1 MKTALEWLNGS
12 ELNGR
17 HIKLIEE
24 AEATKPSRSVPET
37 SNLDDSNKE
46 NIPLG
51 GNERKRTKSSSCMIL
66 CSP

>member
-1 MKTALEWLNGS
+1 MKTALEKFNGA

-24 AEATKPSRSVPET
+24 AEATKRSRSVPET

-51 GNERKRTKSSSCMIL
+51 GNERKRKKSSSCMIL

>member
-1 MKTALEWLNGS
+1 MKTALQWFNGS

-24 AEATKPSRSVPET
+24 AEATKRSRSVPET
-37 SNLDDSNKE
+37 ANLDDSNKE

-51 GNERKRTKSSSCMIL
+51 GNERKRKKSSSMIL